1 MKQGKFYRVLAVP
14 ILLSLLLVVIPIK
27 PVLAA
32 PLLSTSPESGTV
44 GTKVTITIEKFDS
57 YIGDDIYLFFDEQGI
72 TNGSMTVPQSGSFSV
87 DFIVPDWAEPGQHQ
101 IRAEN
106 ELGSTLTFS
115 VFTIL
120 KTRITINGNAG
131 VVGSALRIN
140 GQGFYAN
147 RMINFYYDSRLLG
160 SEPADGIGEFSYS
173 FNIPESTAG
182 NHIFEAKNI
191 EGQSV
196 KAEFRVLPSIS
207 LDVASAIAGSILAIS
222 GSGFGSGSS
231 IDITF
236 RNDEVAYAKTSVFG
250 SFKNTLFNV
259 PEMAPGTYTVVA
271 LDEDGEKGETTFNI
285 ITELIPEATPEV
297 TVEPTVQDEPDETN
311 SSWGTYALIGA
322 SVLAVGI
329 LVFWLTRKT
338 AYREFQD

>member
-1 MKQGKFYRVLAVP
+1 MKQGKLYRVLAVP
-14 ILLSLLLVVIPIK
+14 ILLCLLLVVIPAT

-44 GTKVTITIEKFDS
+44 GTKVTLTIENFNS
-57 YIGDDIYLFFDEQGI
+57 YIGDEIHLFFGEQGI
-72 TNGSMTVPQSGSFSV
+72 TNGSMTVPQSGSFSI
-87 DFIVPDWAEPGQHQ
+87 DFIIPEAEPGQYQ
-101 IRAEN
+101 IRAES
-106 ELGSTLTFS
+106 ELGSTLAFS
-115 VFTIL
+115 LFTIL

-131 VVGSALRIN
+131 VVDSTLRIN

-160 SEPADGIGEFSYS
+160 SETADNIGEFSYS

-191 EGQSV
+191 EGQSI
-196 KAEFRVLPSIS
+196 KAKFKVLPSIN
-207 LDVASAIAGSILAIS
+207 LDAASATAGSILAVS

-231 IDITF
+231 INITF

-271 LDEDGEKGETTFNI
+271 LDEDGEKGETTFTI
-285 ITELIPEATPEV
+285 ITKIIPEATPEV
-297 TVEPTVQDEPDETN
+297 TVEPTVEDEPDETN
-311 SSWGTYALIGA
+311 SSWGIYALIGA
-322 SVLAVGI
+322 GVLAVGI
-329 LVFWLTRKT
+329 LVFWLRRKT
-338 AYREFQD
+338 A